1 MKNITVTDVLKMK
14 KQGKKIPVL
23 TAYTYSIARALDSSG
38 IPVILVG
45 DSVGMV
51 EAGLS
56 TTLPVTIDEMIYHT
70 RAVARACSSAMVVS
84 DMPFMSYQASVED
97 AVRNAGRLVKEGG
110 ASAVKLE
117 GGLKAAS
124 RIKAIV
130 SAGIPVMG
138 HVGLTPQSVL
148 AFGGYKV
155 QGREKSRAEEIV
167 KDAKAVEKAG
177 AFAVVLEC
185 VPTTLA
191 ARITRLLRIPTIGIG
206 AGPSCDGQVLV
217 VNDMLGLS
225 DTENPPRFVKTY
237 ANLNSIIKKAV
248 IEYKEDVEN
257 GDFPSKEHCY

>member
-14 KQGKKIPVL
+14 KQGKRIPVL
-23 TAYTYSIARALDSSG
+23 TAYTYSIARVLDSSG

-56 TTLPVTIDEMIYHT
+56 TTLPVTVDEMIYHT
-70 RAVARACSSAMVVS
+70 RAVARACSSAMVVA

-110 ASAVKLE
+110 AAAVKLE
-117 GGLKAAS
+117 GGVKAAS
-124 RIKAIV
+124 VIKAIV
-130 SAGIPVMG
+130 SADIPVMG

-148 AFGGYKV
+148 ALGGYKV
-155 QGREKSRAEEIV
+155 QGREKSRATEIV

-185 VPTTLA
+185 VPMTLA

-217 VNDMLGLS
+217 INDMLGLS
-225 DTENPPRFVKTY
+225 DAENPPRFVKTY
-237 ANLNSIIKKAV
+237 VNLNSIIKKAV
-248 IEYKEDVEN
+248 SEYREDVESGN
-257 GDFPSKEHCY
+257 FPSKEHCY

>member
-1 MKNITVTDVLKMK
+1 MK
-14 KQGKKIPVL
+14 KQGKRIPVL
-23 TAYTYSIARALDSSG
+23 TAYTYSIARVLDSSG

-56 TTLPVTIDEMIYHT
+56 TTLPVTVDEMIYHT
-70 RAVARACSSAMVVS
+70 RAVARACSSAMVVV

-110 ASAVKLE
+110 ASAVKVE
-117 GGLKAAS
+117 GGVKAAPVV
-124 RIKAIV
+124 KAIV
-130 SAGIPVMG
+130 SADIPVMG
-138 HVGLTPQSVL
+138 HIGLTPQSVL
-148 AFGGYKV
+148 ALGGYKV
-155 QGREKSRAEEIV
+155 QGREKSRAMEIV

-185 VPTTLA
+185 IPMALA

-217 VNDMLGLS
+217 INDMLGLS
-225 DTENPPRFVKTY
+225 DTENPLRFVKTY

-248 IEYKEDVEN
+248 IEYKEDVES

>member
-1 MKNITVTDVLKMK
+1 MKKITVTDIFNMK
-14 KQGKKIPVL
+14 KQGKRIPVL
-23 TAYTYSIARALDSSG
+23 TAYTYSIARVLDSSG

-56 TTLPVTIDEMIYHT
+56 TTLPVTVDEMIYHT
-70 RAVARACSSAMVVS
+70 RAVARACSSALVVV

-110 ASAVKLE
+110 ASAVKVE
-117 GGLKAAS
+117 GGVKAAPVV
-124 RIKAIV
+124 KAIV
-130 SAGIPVMG
+130 SADIPVMG
-138 HVGLTPQSVL
+138 HIGLTPQSVL
-148 AFGGYKV
+148 ALGGYKV
-155 QGREKSRAEEIV
+155 QGREKSRAMEIV

-185 VPTTLA
+185 IPMALA

-217 VNDMLGLS
+217 INDMLGLS
-225 DTENPPRFVKTY
+225 DTENPLRFVKTY

-248 IEYKEDVEN
+248 IEYKEDVES

>member
-23 TAYTYSIARALDSSG
+23 TAYTYSIARVLDSSG

-225 DTENPPRFVKTY
+225 DTENPLRFVKIY

-257 GDFPSKEHCY
+257 GGFPSKEHCY

>member
-1 MKNITVTDVLKMK
+1 
-14 KQGKKIPVL
+14 
-23 TAYTYSIARALDSSG
+23 
-38 IPVILVG
+38 
-45 DSVGMV
+45 MV

-56 TTLPVTIDEMIYHT
+56 TTLPVTVDEMIYHT
-70 RAVARACSSAMVVS
+70 RSVARACSSAMVVV

-110 ASAVKLE
+110 ASAVKVE
-117 GGLKAAS
+117 GGIKAAS
-124 RIKAIV
+124 VIKAIV
-130 SAGIPVMG
+130 SADIPVMG
-138 HVGLTPQSVL
+138 HIGLTPQSVL
-148 AFGGYKV
+148 ALGGYKV
-155 QGREKSRAEEIV
+155 QGREKSRAMEIV

-185 VPTTLA
+185 VPMTLA

-217 VNDMLGLS
+217 INDMLGLS